1 MIGITQNKQKNFI
14 FIVVPQQKLNIVE
27 MKYSSE

>member
-1 MIGITQNKQKNFI
+1 MAGITQNKQTNKKFV

-27 MKYSSE
+27 M

>member
-1 MIGITQNKQKNFI
+1 MAGITQNKQTNKKLV

-27 MKYSSE
+27 M